1 MGGGPAGL
9 IAAEVVASGGWEV
22 TLVEHMPSVG
32 RKFLLAGRGGLNIT
46 HSEPLDDLVGRY
58 GSVDGHGAIVQRR
71 LADAIARFTPSDLRT
86 WSASLGQ
93 PTFVGSSGRVFP
105 EAFRAT
111 PLLRAWLAR
120 LESLGVELRVRH
132 RWLGW
137 ETSLGRA
144 DPTRVLVRGPTGAV
158 EVLAAPAVVLALGGA
173 SWPRV
178 GSDGEWASVLRDA
191 GVNVTTLAAANC
203 GYRVDWSPTWSER
216 FAGVP
221 LKNVSGTVAGH
232 TARGE
237 AMITAAGIEG
247 GLIYALG
254 AAIRDELGRT
264 GECYVVIDLHPDL
277 EPSDVVSRLATR
289 RPKDSLSNWL
299 RRSLGLAP
307 VAIGLLR
314 EVMATHLP
322 KDAQGVAALVK
333 ALPIRL
339 IGPMPI
345 ERAISTAGGV
355 TFGELDDSFMLRSL
369 PGVFVAGEMLDW
381 DAPTGGY
388 LLQASFST
396 GVAAARGA
404 LAWLDGQR

>member
-9 IAAEVVASGGWEV
+9 IAAEVVASGGRKV

-46 HSEPLDDLVGRY
+46 HSELLDDLVGRY
-58 GSVDGHGAIVQRR
+58 GSVETQGAVVQKR
-71 LADAIARFTPSDLRT
+71 LADAIARFTPSDLRA

-137 ETSLGRA
+137 ETSLGR
-144 DPTRVLVRGPTGAV
+144 PGPQRVLVRGPTGAV
-158 EVLAAPAVVLALGGA
+158 ETLAAPAVVLALGGA

-178 GSDGEWASVLRDA
+178 GSDGGWVSVLRDA
-191 GVNVTTLAAANC
+191 GVDVTTLVAANC
-203 GYRVDWSPTWSER
+203 GYLVDWSPTWSER
-216 FAGVP
+216 SAGLP
-221 LKNVSGTVAGH
+221 LKNVSGTVADH

-237 AMITAAGIEG
+237 AMITATGIEG
-247 GLIYALG
+247 GIIYALG
-254 AAIRDELGRT
+254 AAIRDEFGRT
-264 GECYVVIDLHPDL
+264 GECAVVVDLHPDL
-277 EPSDVVSRLATR
+277 EQSEVLSRLATR
-289 RPKDSLSNWL
+289 RPKDSFSNWL

-314 EVMATHLP
+314 EVTATHLP
-322 KDAQGVAALVK
+322 NDAERVAALVK

-339 IGPMPI
+339 VGPMPI

-355 TFGELDDSFMLRSL
+355 SFGELDDSFMLRRL